1 MACAVPDNLA
11 TPTMETIPYELLL
24 HIFTLLDAPRAST
37 SHLLDEPTFT
47 LTHSAVSDLKSV
59 SLVSRR
65 WRKGILP
72 KLFKHARVIVPKSNI
87 PTADLQQMIRPF
99 LDFVAGHSLTKAV
112 SSFTLLLEHKNIP
125 YKLNDVTQSKA
136 IEEFWNTLFAAI
148 DLTDLLIVA
157 PVEVLAILTS
167 CHITILDSWVLDCP
181 CHYIRL
187 QRPSL
192 NGRAAADDSKLPEQN
207 DDEDSRNGQDVL
219 ATGTSDDVK
228 TPSPSSLFAVR
239 PWTSLLL
246 NEGSFIKAYTTYEF
260 YLRALP
266 SVSNMCLCDSER

>member
-1 MACAVPDNLA
+1 MPGNLA
-11 TPTMETIPYELLL
+11 TPAMETLPYELLL
-24 HIFTLLDAPRAST
+24 HIFKLLDAPRAST
-37 SHLLDEPTFT
+37 SRLLDEPTFK
-47 LTHSAVSDLKSV
+47 LTHSAVLDLKSV

-87 PTADLQQMIRPF
+87 PATNLQQMIRPF

-112 SSFTLLLEHKNIP
+112 SSFTLLVEHKNIP
-125 YKLNDVTQSKA
+125 YKLNDVTQSRA
-136 IEEFWNTLFAAI
+136 IEEFWNTLFGAI
-148 DLTDLLIVA
+148 DITDLLIVA

-181 CHYIRL
+181 CHYLRL

-192 NGRAAADDSKLPEQN
+192 NRRAAADDNKPPEQN
-207 DDEDSRNGQDVL
+207 EVENLDNGQEVL
-219 ATGTSDDVK
+219 ATGTSDNA
-228 TPSPSSLFAVR
+228 PPCPSSLFAVR

-246 NEGSFIKAYTTYEF
+246 NEGSFIKAYRTYEF
-260 YLRALP
+260 YLRSLP
-266 SVSNMCLCDSER
+266 SVSNICLCDSEC